1 MFNLRT
7 KKEKGIFDKLEEE
20 KEMLEKENERL
31 ESEKKTLKEEVADLK
46 LKKKISDEDIKHM
59 VKMKQE
65 KLDLEHEKKV
75 IVLEREKEESIA
87 KVKDEYRD
95 KLEKH
100 LKDETGNMKIMYGQ
114 ILERLPNVQV
124 RLKGEA

>member
-1 MFNLRT
+1 MFNIRT

-20 KEMLEKENERL
+20 KETLEKDNERL
-31 ESEKKTLKEEVADLK
+31 EAEKKTLKGEVEDLK

-65 KLDLEHEKKV
+65 KL
-75 IVLEREKEESIA
+75 ILEREKEEAIA
-87 KVKDEYRD
+87 VVKDEYRD

-100 LKDETGNMKIMYGQ
+100 LKDETGNMKTMYGQ